1 VPKATLDQLDNMP
14 DPLMVSDFKLTFANV
29 PGSPGLDI
37 ERDVSLNC
45 TQFVIP
51 GITVNKFEQRFA
63 GGHKLNYGATITHAG
78 TAAAQFIE
86 RVDASALAWL
96 RPWQE
101 FVRGTRSGSSGG
113 YKKDYSTT
121 GRLEVFDGTGRTAIE
136 ITIHNMWPQELPELQ
151 FDTTSDAQGALWMV
165 PFSYDWWQVTGQ
177 SLG

>member
-1 VPKATLDQLDNMP
+1 MPRATLDAQDNMP
-14 DPLMVSDFKLTFANV
+14 DPLTVEGFRLTLANV

-37 ERDVSLNC
+37 ERNVALNC

-51 GITVNKFEQRFA
+51 GITINKFEQRFP
-63 GGHKLNYGATITHAG
+63 GGHKLNYGTTITHAG

-86 RVDASALAWL
+86 RVDASVLAWL

-121 GRLEVFDGTGRTAIE
+121 GRMEVFDTTGRTAIE
-136 ITIHNMWPQELPELQ
+136 ITVHNMFPGEFPESS
-151 FDTTSDAQGALWMV
+151 FDTTSDGQGLLYTV
-165 PFSYDWWQVTGQ
+165 PFSYDWWEVTGQ